1 MTRDIAVYIKNRL
14 KQRGTSLSELARNAG
29 FSASEVQGSLF
40 RPIFFGEQIIA
51 EYLNILPMQFWINR
65 YDENVRLIHLHA
77 SAKKLKPFCPKSK
90 EK

>member
-14 KQRGTSLSELARNAG
+14 KQRGTSFSELARNAG
-29 FSASEVQGSLF
+29 FSASEVQGSLY

-51 EYLNILPMQFWINR
+51 EFLNIHPMQLWPNR
-65 YDENVRLIHLHA
+65 YDENGRPLHPHA

>member
-1 MTRDIAVYIKNRL
+1 MTRDIAVYIKNSL

-29 FSASEVQGSLF
+29 FSASEVQGSLY

-51 EYLNILPMQFWINR
+51 EFLNIHPMQLWPNR
-65 YDENVRLIHLHA
+65 YDENGRPLHPHA

>member
-1 MTRDIAVYIKNRL
+1 MTRDTAVYIKNRL

-29 FSASEVQGSLF
+29 FSASEVQGSLY

-51 EYLNILPMQFWINR
+51 EFLNIHPMQLWPNR
-65 YDENVRLIHLHA
+65 YDENGRPLHPHA
-77 SAKKLKPFCPKSK
+77 SAKNLKPFSPKSK